1 MVDIRCV
8 WKAGAFLGEGPL
20 WSPKEHCLYWVD
32 IKGRTIHR
40 YFPDHHIRQTF
51 MLQEEIGCIALR
63 KSGGFV
69 AGMRSGLAFVEPE
82 NGSVYPVAAPECA
95 LPGNRFNDGKCDR
108 FGRFWAGTMDDAAK
122 QATGALY
129 RLSPDL
135 TVTRMLSGVVV
146 SNGIAWSPDNRIMY
160 YTDSENRTILAFD
173 YDAETGDI
181 SRQHVFVRVT
191 DEAGLPDGLT
201 VDAEGFIWSAH
212 WDGWRITRYNPDG
225 DIDRVIR
232 MPVPRPTSCA
242 FGGDSLNK
250 LYVTS
255 ASIDLSPTQLAA
267 APLSGGLFELDV
279 GTTGLP
285 EPYFDG

>member
-1 MVDIRCV
+1 
-8 WKAGAFLGEGPL
+8 
-20 WSPKEHCLYWVD
+20 
-32 IKGRTIHR
+32 
-40 YFPDHHIRQTF
+40 
-51 MLQEEIGCIALR
+51 
-63 KSGGFV
+63 
-69 AGMRSGLAFVEPE
+69 
-82 NGSVYPVAAPECA
+82 
-95 LPGNRFNDGKCDR
+95 
-108 FGRFWAGTMDDAAK
+108 
-122 QATGALY
+122 
-129 RLSPDL
+129 
-135 TVTRMLSGVVV
+135 
-146 SNGIAWSPDNRIMY
+146 MY

-285 EPYFDG
+285 EPYFGG